1 MPTKTGALTPQER
14 RFIEAYSR
22 HGDRRKAEIAA
33 GYSVNGGYVVLAR
46 PEIQK
51 RILAEQT
58 ARLTSDAVPIAV
70 STLIEI
76 MQSTKAP
83 AAARVQASKVVLDRA
98 MPHTEGAAHKELH
111 EMTPEELAQ
120 AIATL
125 EGAAAAVA
133 KNVTPA
139 PDPGGVFD

>member
-1 MPTKTGALTPQER
+1 MPTKTGALTLQER
-14 RFIEAYSR
+14 RFVEAYSK
-22 HGDRRKAEIAA
+22 HGDRQRAEKAA
-33 GYSVNGGYVVLAR
+33 GYAPNGGYVVLAR

-58 ARLTSDAVPIAV
+58 ARLTSDALPLAV

-76 MQSTKAP
+76 MQNPKAP

-98 MPHTEGAAHKELH
+98 MPQGEGQAGKELH

-120 AIATL
+120 AIAML
-125 EGAAAAVA
+125 ESVASSAARDVS
-133 KNVTPA
+133 PS